1 MSGVLGYAALAAL
14 IGAALGVLRGPVGL
28 TTSPELLAIPI
39 GLAIAVI
46 VGVHRFVVF
55 PRINQIERSRQ
66 LAVGLAIIIGACAL
80 VAGTESVIT
89 LSAPSLAGGIAGV
102 SVGLSLVGI
111 WIERDPSIAG
121 AKLAVFTI
129 YLAAGLTAL
138 STLYTS
144 LPPSA
149 FWVVSAV
156 IPAWQ
161 AKRCAARGEI
171 ELAFRLLRAS
181 TRLLIWVLV
190 IGLALPAALLFR

>member
-1 MSGVLGYAALAAL
+1 MSGVLGYAALAVL

-28 TTSPELLAIPI
+28 ASSPELLAIPI
-39 GLAIAVI
+39 GLAVLVI
-46 VGVHRFVVF
+46 VAVHRFMAF
-55 PRINQIERSRQ
+55 PRINQIERGQQ
-66 LAVGLAIIIGACAL
+66 LAVGLGIILAACAM
-80 VAGTESVIT
+80 VVGTESAIT
-89 LSAPSLAGGIAGV
+89 LALPSGAGWITGV

-111 WIERDPSIAG
+111 WVERDPSVAG

-129 YLAAGLTAL
+129 YMAAGLTAL

-161 AKRCAARGEI
+161 AKRCAARGDI
-171 ELAFRLLRAS
+171 ELAFRLLRSS
-181 TRLLIWVLV
+181 TRLLIWVLA

>member
-1 MSGVLGYAALAAL
+1 MSGVLGYAALAVL

-28 TTSPELLAIPI
+28 LSSPEWLAIPI
-39 GLAIAVI
+39 GLAVAVI
-46 VGVHRFVVF
+46 VAVHRFVVF
-55 PRINQIERSRQ
+55 PRINQIERGQQ
-66 LAVGLAIIIGACAL
+66 LAVGLGIILAACAL
-80 VAGTESVIT
+80 VAGTESAIT
-89 LSAPSLAGGIAGV
+89 LSLPSSAGWIAGI

-111 WIERDPSIAG
+111 WIERDPSVAG

-129 YLAAGLTAL
+129 YLGAGLTAL
-138 STLYTS
+138 STLYTA

-161 AKRCAARGEI
+161 AKRYAARGEI
-171 ELAFRLLRAS
+171 EVSFRLLRSA

-190 IGLALPAALLFR
+190 IALSLPAALLFR

>member
-1 MSGVLGYAALAAL
+1 MSGVLGYAALAVL

-28 TTSPELLAIPI
+28 ASSPELLAIPI
-39 GLAIAVI
+39 GLAVLVV

-55 PRINQIERSRQ
+55 PRINQIEPGQQ
-66 LAVGLAIIIGACAL
+66 LAVGLGIILAACAL
-80 VAGTESVIT
+80 VVGMESVMV
-89 LSAPSLAGGIAGV
+89 LDLPSGAAWVAGV

-111 WIERDPSIAG
+111 WVERDPSVAG

-129 YLAAGLTAL
+129 YLGAGLTAL

-161 AKRCAARGEI
+161 AKRFAARGDI
-171 ELAFRLLRAS
+171 EAAFRLLRAS

-190 IGLALPAALLFR
+190 IALGLPAALLFR

>member
-1 MSGVLGYAALAAL
+1 MSGVLGYAALAVL

-28 TTSPELLAIPI
+28 LSSPEWLAIPI
-39 GLAIAVI
+39 GLAVAVI
-46 VGVHRFVVF
+46 VAVHRFVVF
-55 PRINQIERSRQ
+55 PRINQIERGQQ
-66 LAVGLAIIIGACAL
+66 LAVGLGIILAACAL
-80 VAGTESVIT
+80 VAGTESAMT
-89 LSAPSLAGGIAGV
+89 LSLPSSAGWIAGV

-111 WIERDPSIAG
+111 WIERDPSVAG

-129 YLAAGLTAL
+129 YLGAGLTAL

-161 AKRCAARGEI
+161 AKRCAARGDI
-171 ELAFRLLRAS
+171 EVAFRLLRSA
-181 TRLLIWVLV
+181 TRLLIWVLA
-190 IGLALPAALLFR
+190 IALSLPAALLFR

>member
-66 LAVGLAIIIGACAL
+66 LTVGLAIIIGACAL

-161 AKRCAARGEI
+161 AKRCAARGDI

-181 TRLLIWVLV
+181 TRLLIWVLA